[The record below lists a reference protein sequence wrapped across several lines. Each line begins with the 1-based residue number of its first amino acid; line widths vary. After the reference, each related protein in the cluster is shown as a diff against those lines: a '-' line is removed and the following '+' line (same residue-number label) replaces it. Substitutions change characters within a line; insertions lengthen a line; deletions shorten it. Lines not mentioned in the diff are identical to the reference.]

1 MKLLRVFLIIALL
14 APHVVPGTPSS
25 SSASKSVATLFA
37 TELTA
42 PWPARLAAL
51 AAPRTLSATFAESRT
66 TPLKKAPV
74 VVTGTVRIDR
84 SLGLSLAYDQPHA
97 PVVILD
103 EKGLLLRH
111 SSGREQSAPPSAEP
125 ALRLL
130 HALFNF
136 DFVTLEKSY
145 VLVASEQPAEGPA
158 TSGNGSWAL
167 TFTRRPDT
175 EAPYL
180 ALILWGEGAR
190 LTGIRLEKTD
200 RQNIDIALAPPQL
213 DPVFTPE
220 DLARY
225 FR

>member
-1 MKLLRVFLIIALL
+1 MKLARIFLIIALL
-14 APHVVPGTPSS
+14 GPRVASATLSS
-25 SSASKSVATLFA
+25 SSASESVAT
-37 TELTA
+37 ELPA

-84 SLGLSLAYDQPHA
+84 SRGLSLTYDQPHA

-125 ALRLL
+125 FLRLL
-130 HALFNF
+130 HALFKF
-136 DFVTLEKSY
+136 DLVTLEKSY
-145 VLVASEQPAEGPA
+145 VLVVSEQLAEGPA

-167 TFTRRPDT
+167 TFTRRSDT
-175 EAPYL
+175 DAPYR
-180 ALILWGEGAR
+180 ALILRGEGDR